1 MEKDFKIDIFVEGKP
16 VTFGGSQPEQIWKQD
31 ISKVIHDMEWEHDPS
46 EVCPYGESKVI
57 LDFALTTERFMG
69 TRENRKNDLDNLA
82 KPVLDVLCS
91 KIGPLVDCPIIEDD
105 SMILELILSKRIS
118 SKEGVRISIIPYD
131 HDDLGVHDCEC
142 GFYSSD
148 QAEWTAHINV
158 SCPAKEEI
166 SDPRTYSDDEHLDD
180 ERLDDEHSD
189 DEHSDDE
196 HSDD

>member
-1 MEKDFKIDIFVEGKP
+1 MEKDFIIDIFVEGKP

-31 ISKVIHDMEWEHDPS
+31 ISKAIHDMTWKNDPA

-91 KIGPLVDCPIIEDD
+91 NSPLGDFPIIEDD
-105 SMILELILSKRIS
+105 SMVLKLILTKKAS
-118 SKEGVRISIIPYD
+118 SKEGVRIRIIP
-131 HDDLGVHDCEC
+131 DDIGVNECEC
-142 GFYSSD
+142 GFSSYN
-148 QAEWTAHINV
+148 QAEFTAHINV

-166 SDPRTYSDDEHLDD
+166 SPVGRSSPPEEDNDENDYTDHPVEPKD
-180 ERLDDEHSD
+180 R
-189 DEHSDDE
+189 
-196 HSDD
+196 

>member
-31 ISKVIHDMEWEHDPS
+31 ISKAIRDMKWKNDPA

-91 KIGPLVDCPIIEDD
+91 NSPLGDFPIIEDD
-105 SMILELILSKRIS
+105 SMILDLNLTKRAS
-118 SKEGVRISIIPYD
+118 SKEGVRIRIIPY
-131 HDDLGVHDCEC
+131 LGVFECEC
-142 GFYSSD
+142 GFSSSD
-148 QAEWTAHINV
+148 QAEFTAHINV

-166 SDPRTYSDDEHLDD
+166 SPVGRSSPPEEEDNDESDYTDHPLEPKD
-180 ERLDDEHSD
+180 R
-189 DEHSDDE
+189 
-196 HSDD
+196 